1 MAVASDYFENL
12 FHAGACDWME
22 ECLDAVPQ
30 MVTEEMQEALS
41 GEFTAEEVKV
51 ALFQM
56 GPTKAPR
63 PDGMNALFF
72 QKFWHI
78 VGDDVVMAILDFLNN
93 GNMLPEINHTN
104 IVLIPKVKNPEIFF
118 DFRPISSCNV
128 IYKIMSKVLAN
139 RLKQVLPYIVSPTQ
153 SAFVPGRLITD
164 NVLVAYE
171 TLHTM
176 HAKRKGKKGS
186 LALKLD
192 VSKAYDRVEWQF
204 LQGIMEKMGFP
215 ALWIERVMNCVTTST
230 FSILVNSKPYG
241 MIHPSRGI

>member
-1 MAVASDYFENL
+1 MEELEEVVAVASDYFENL
-12 FHAGACDWME
+12 FQARVCDRLE

-30 MVTEEMQEALS
+30 MVTEEMQEAFS
-41 GEFTAEEVKV
+41 GEFTTEEVRV

-56 GPTKAPR
+56 GPTKALG

-72 QKFWHI
+72 QKLWHI
-78 VGDDVVMAILDFLNN
+78 VGEDVVMTILDFLNN
-93 GNMLPEINHTN
+93 GHVLPEINHIN
-104 IVLIPKVKNPEIFF
+104 IVLIPKVKNLEKISN
-118 DFRPISSCNV
+118 FRHISLCNV

-139 RLKQVLPYIVSPTQ
+139 RLKRVLPYLVSPTQ

-176 HAKRKGKKGS
+176 HARKKGKKGS
-186 LALKLD
+186 LPLKLD

-204 LQGIMEKMGFP
+204 LKGIMEKMGFP
-215 ALWIERVMNCVTTST
+215 ALWIER
-230 FSILVNSKPYG
+230 
-241 MIHPSRGI
+241 